1 MPTITISDTIFFSQT
16 AISILVISNRN
27 SFRVLFDKVLPY
39 LLFEKYIFILALE
52 VASPV
57 NQHCANCIG
66 TLSFPMMMMIEFV
79 LKAVYWNACYYI
91 IRQFTSFAKLNH
103 DGFFAVG
110 NTDSIFDSIIDKEG
124 FLSVLSRQN
133 QRDFIVHCSHVWRA
147 YVSIAEAD
155 RCCTGR

>member
-1 MPTITISDTIFFSQT
+1 MPTIIVNDTISLFFKT

-52 VASPV
+52 VASPG

-79 LKAVYWNACYYI
+79 LKAVY
-91 IRQFTSFAKLNH
+91 
-103 DGFFAVG
+103 
-110 NTDSIFDSIIDKEG
+110 
-124 FLSVLSRQN
+124 
-133 QRDFIVHCSHVWRA
+133 
-147 YVSIAEAD
+147 
-155 RCCTGR
+155 